1 MQSNTIAYAIQNNTY
16 VLKMMGEL
24 RFSFAPSINEALKV
38 INENKNIQE
47 VIIDLT
53 QTRSIDSTIIGT
65 LLNFFLKED
74 VWSRFMTNP
83 PRMVTRNPD
92 VMKALMSIGL
102 DMFFPISQDEPK
114 LKNVALTFTEVSKIS
129 QDKNELE
136 EYVKASHRTLSKLN
150 PRSDFNDIVSHIKH

>member
-65 LLNFFLKED
+65 LLNFFLKEE